1 MLVRVMVAVHF
12 YLPSPLRKKQGKK
25 HRLLINI
32 FIVIISS
39 HSWPMQMVQY
49 YWSSTKTMFGPAS
62 EKPAK

>member
-1 MLVRVMVAVHF
+1 MLLRVVVSLLYSVAAAQEAGQKAQAAH
-12 YLPSPLRKKQGKK
+12 Q
-25 HRLLINI
+25 H

-39 HSWPMQMVQY
+39 HSWPMQMVQN